1 MKKYISCILTG
12 CLLTV
17 LVSCENMLEKYPL
30 NYPSTETFLQNEAEI
45 QMAIVGIHSVLYISG
60 DMVPYPLYYDTG
72 SDIAA
77 ERDSKPEQLF
87 QAQTAGHLNE
97 LWTNM
102 YKGINRCNFILENID
117 RASDNVPGD
126 KLTLY
131 KAQTRVLRAYFYHWL
146 ISVFGDVPFI
156 DHTLSLDESFVMRES
171 KDRIIEFIFTEC
183 DEAAQYLQQTNEP
196 NTMAMTKGFAWAV
209 KARTALYGE
218 RWTDAV
224 DACQKIMA
232 LEGIEYILEPDYGD
246 ITMLRGKTSKEII
259 WAVQYNQDDK
269 QHLMPSRFKGR
280 LPGGFTNKMPTQAL
294 VDSYEC
300 IDGLPI
306 DKSPLYDP
314 QHPWENRDPRIHKS
328 IVLPGSVFFGYQY
341 ETNRDSLEC
350 WDYNQSPAIRI
361 PNLEATHAYASYSGY
376 GWRKYCDSLEYRTDG
391 ASSINA
397 IVFRYADVLL
407 MYAEAKIE
415 LNQIDESVYTA
426 INKVRS
432 RAGMPDITPGKSQQ
446 ELRAAVRKE
455 RKYELAG
462 EGLRL
467 FDIRRWKIADRLMN
481 GMCYGRVPDG
491 YPATAPR
498 IDEYGNPDYT
508 SFPEK
513 DKFGTKLGVR
523 FFDPAR
529 DYLSPIPFS
538 ERQVNPNLTQN
549 PGY

>member
-1 MKKYISCILTG
+1 
-12 CLLTV
+12 V
-17 LVSCENMLEKYPL
+17 LEKYPL

-45 QMAIVGIHSVLYISG
+45 QMAIVGIHSVLYIKG
-60 DMVPYPLYYDTG
+60 NNIPYPLYYDTA

-77 ERDSKPEQLF
+77 ERDGKPEQII
-87 QAQTAGHLNE
+87 QTQTAGHLSE

-117 RASDNVPGD
+117 RASNSVPKD
-126 KLTLY
+126 KLAVY
-131 KAQTRVLRAYFYHWL
+131 KAQAMVLRAYFYHWL
-146 ISVFGDVPFI
+146 ISIFGDVPLV
-156 DHTLSLDESFVMRES
+156 DHTLSLEESFVMREP
-171 KDRIIEFIFTEC
+171 KDKIVDFIFTEC
-183 DEAAQYLQQTNEP
+183 DDAAQYLQQTNEP
-196 NTMAMTKGFAWAV
+196 NTMALTKGFAWAV
-209 KARTALYGE
+209 KARMALYSE
-218 RWTDAV
+218 RWADAV
-224 DACQKIMA
+224 DACQKIME
-232 LEGIEYILEPDYGD
+232 LEGIEYTLEPDYGD
-246 ITMLRGKTSKEII
+246 ITMLKGKTSKEII
-259 WAVQYNQDDK
+259 WAIQYNQDDK
-269 QHLMPSRFKGR
+269 QNLMPIGFKSR
-280 LPGGFTNKMPTQAL
+280 LAGGYTNIMPIQAL

-300 IDGLPI
+300 IDGLSI

-314 QHPWENRDPRIHKS
+314 QHPWENRDPRMHKS

-376 GWRKYCDSLEYRTDG
+376 SWRKYCDSLEYRTDG

-415 LNQIDESVYTA
+415 LNQIDGSVYTA
-426 INKVRS
+426 INKVRN
-432 RAGMPDITPGKSQQ
+432 RAGMPDIAPRKSQQ
-446 ELRAAVRKE
+446 ELREAIRKE

-462 EGLRL
+462 EGMRL

-481 GMCYGRVPDG
+481 GMCYGRVPNG

-508 SFPEK
+508 NFPEK

-523 FFDPAR
+523 FFDPDR